1 MSGPVIAAVLV
12 VVLGLVWAIA
22 LVSRSGRLAR
32 SSAGGAEARE
42 ALTHFAD
49 QSLELQSVADIL
61 AFAREAAQAVFGTQ
75 RVVAFVAGAE
85 AGAWDASVPGA
96 EKLPEPPMSV
106 RGLFGWLKH
115 NTAIAVEADLGQAR
129 FGAMR
134 GPMRQVMD
142 GYGIDVIM
150 PLVERKQILAVLGL
164 RLGRRPTVVDRGL
177 MRLFRLQ
184 ATAACANVRLHREAA
199 HMVSLA
205 QEVDLASAVQLALVP
220 DEMDGDHGGISWRGS
235 FEVAGDAGSD
245 FWGVYPMGDDRVMM
259 IIGDAIGA
267 GLGGSMVSAVV
278 KSCADAIFDDAPT
291 SLDPGRLLGALNRAL
306 YRSTSPVHTSCFA
319 ILFDAAA
326 GRLHYANA
334 GHEIPYRLSAG
345 DQGANLGALT
355 GAGPLLGDAADA
367 RYKVQTVEL
376 PPGELVVLFT
386 DGLTKIQGDN
396 PKPLGERGLQRLLKK
411 ASHGHPDVV
420 RRQLLEG
427 VAGYR
432 GGAPLRDDAALVIVQ
447 ARASAS

>member
-1 MSGPVIAAVLV
+1 MSGPVIAVVLA

-22 LVSRSGRLAR
+22 MVARSNRVAR
-32 SSAGGAEARE
+32 SSAGGDQARE

-49 QSLELQSVADIL
+49 QSLELQSVPDIL
-61 AFAREAAQAVFGTQ
+61 AFAREAAQAVFGIQ
-75 RVVAFVAGAE
+75 RVVAFVSGTDE
-85 AGAWDASVPGA
+85 GTWEASVPG
-96 EKLPEPPMSV
+96 EQKLPDPPASV

-115 NTAIAVEADLGQAR
+115 NTAIAVVSDLGQAR

-134 GPMRQVMD
+134 GPLKQVMD
-142 GYGIDVIM
+142 GYGVDVIM

-164 RLGRRPTVVDRGL
+164 RLGRRPTVVDREL

-184 ATAACANVRLHREAA
+184 ATAACSNVRLHREAA

-220 DEMDGDHGGISWRGS
+220 DQLDGDHGGVSWRGS

-245 FWGVYPMGDDRVMM
+245 FWGVYPMGGDRVMM
-259 IIGDAIGA
+259 IIGDAVGT
-267 GLGGSMVSAVV
+267 GLSGSMVSAVV

-291 SLDPGRLLGALNRAL
+291 TLDPGRLLGALNRAL

-319 ILFDAAA
+319 VLFDPGN
-326 GRLHYANA
+326 GRLSYANA
-334 GHEIPYRLSAG
+334 GHEIPYRLRIGDAG
-345 DQGANLGALT
+345 LTLGALT

-367 RYKVQTVEL
+367 RYKVHTIEL

-386 DGLTKIQGDN
+386 DGLIKIQGSN
-396 PKPLGERGLQRLLKK
+396 PKPLGERGLQRILKQ
-411 ASHGHPDVV
+411 ATSGHPDVI
-420 RRQLLEG
+420 RRQILEG
-427 VAGYR
+427 VARYR
-432 GGAPLRDDAALVIVQ
+432 GGESLRDDAALVVVQ
-447 ARASAS
+447 AREP